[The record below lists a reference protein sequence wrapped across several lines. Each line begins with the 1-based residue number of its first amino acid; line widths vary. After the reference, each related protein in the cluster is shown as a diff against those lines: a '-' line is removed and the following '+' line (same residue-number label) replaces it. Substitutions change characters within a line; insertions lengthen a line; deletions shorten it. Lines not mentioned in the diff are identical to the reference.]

1 MKFLATVSTIG
12 ILAASFSSCATKEE
26 LAEFQ
31 APYDHLAAYFD
42 ARDLERM
49 NIAKQKKEKEEKVKV
64 SRDTSTTVE

>member
-12 ILAASFSSCATKEE
+12 IFAASFSGCATKDE

-49 NIAKQKKEKEEKVKV
+49 NIAKEKQKQDEKVKV
-64 SRDTSTTVE
+64 SLDPSTTVE